1 MKSYLYLIETNQC
14 YPGLFLVLGKC
25 WLRPLDCH
33 SANLIERA
41 ITSQRRRH
49 AIALEM
55 DDCLF
60 FYQNNDVLIYF
71 FLKMS

>member
-14 YPGLFLVLGKC
+14 YPGEFLVLGRC

-33 SANLIERA
+33 SASLIERA
-41 ITSQRRRH
+41 ITTQRRRH

-55 DDCLF
+55 DDF
-60 FYQNNDVLIYF
+60 FF
-71 FLKMS
+71 FIKTKQ